1 MAAITKTNATIAK
14 RALTSLMSQGDLN
27 KGFWS
32 AMVIKSI
39 NSIESYYSN
48 ACKSIKLFF
57 SLKLDN
63 KKATRS
69 GFFYLMFK

>member
-32 AMVIKSI
+32 AIVIKYI
-39 NSIESYYSN
+39 NAIKSYYFN
-48 ACKSIKLFF
+48 TFQK
-57 SLKLDN
+57 
-63 KKATRS
+63 
-69 GFFYLMFK
+69 Y